1 MNKLFVATSNQNKIF
16 EFKKIFDENKIDVEL
31 VSPKDFNDTSDPIE
45 DGNTFEENAIIKAKF
60 YYDKYKLPTIADD
73 SGMCIDFF
81 NGFPGIYSAR
91 FMNKYS
97 YHEKNEL
104 IIKALDGIDNR
115 KATFNCVVAYIDI
128 NGNIN
133 SFEGINEGTIAY
145 KETGSEGF
153 GYDPIFIIPEFNKT
167 EAELGYAYKNK
178 YSHRAKALNKFIEF
192 YKNHEKS

>member
-128 NGNIN
+128 NGKVN

-145 KETGSEGF
+145 KEAGSEGF

-192 YKNHEKS
+192 YKNHEKV